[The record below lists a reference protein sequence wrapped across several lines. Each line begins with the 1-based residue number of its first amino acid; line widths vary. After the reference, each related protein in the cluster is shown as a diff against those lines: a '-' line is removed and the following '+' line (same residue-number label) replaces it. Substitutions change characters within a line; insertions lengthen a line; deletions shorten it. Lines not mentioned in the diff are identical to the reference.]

1 MTDETVRPEDLKP
14 GDEIEVT
21 IRGRCA
27 PPNFGD
33 QKTVETIWFY
43 PGTEKGFAVALRYLT
58 HATIT
63 RLPPPVDPDLL
74 LARKVVAE
82 AHEAQ
87 SGPRKTVESIK
98 LGAFDD
104 DKSVQLALAA
114 IKAAKGQPK

>member
-33 QKTVETIWFY
+33 QKTVETIWFC

-63 RLPPPVDPDLL
+63 RLPPPVDPDLM
-74 LARKVVAE
+74 LARKVVADMNRVNFPAYARE
-82 AHEAQ
+82 
-87 SGPRKTVESIK
+87 VER
-98 LGAFDD
+98 GEGDD
-104 DKSVQLALAA
+104 GREVTIALAA
-114 IKAAKGQPK
+114 IKAAKEQPK